1 MVFFQTLYLKRCP
14 NLSPHIS
21 NILADQYTLKYMHY
35 DHVLYDLI
43 ALVLNEI
50 SNDIPFYEEFFPDI
64 FQRVYFF
71 INSESLSE
79 PSPDFYFFDFNK
91 VFNLTLK

>member
-1 MVFFQTLYLKRCP
+1 MTMY
-14 NLSPHIS
+14 
-21 NILADQYTLKYMHY
+21 YG
-35 DHVLYDLI
+35 LI
-43 ALVLNEI
+43 TLVLNEI
-50 SNDIPFYEEFFPDI
+50 SNDIPFNDEFFPDI

-79 PSPDFYFFDFNK
+79 PSPDFYLFAFNK